1 MTEDN
6 LYYREFMSAIRNK
19 IPHKATLANT
29 ITDLL
34 GIDKDAVYRRMRG
47 EVSFSF
53 AEMAIIARRL
63 GISLDNIAGI
73 ENLQSKP
80 TKVNFSNQVAPTEV
94 DYEMFDGH
102 VDLLKSIQDEPGTQI
117 IEAGNI
123 FPHYLYQDYEYLT
136 RFHIFR
142 WNQASSFSDPRPF
155 HEIMI
160 PERLR
165 ILQKETCQ
173 YARHIKSTVYAL
185 DFLILQR
192 LVTNIQYFARVRLVK
207 EEDVALIKNDLINFL
222 ENLEK
227 LAVRGKHEETG
238 NEVSI
243 FISDISFDAS
253 YSCLK
258 CKNLKL
264 TLFRTF
270 ILNAIV
276 SFDEEVFDETCAWIH
291 SLQRMS
297 TLISVSGEKLR
308 AMFFDE
314 QRKIIQTL

>member
-1 MTEDN
+1 MAEGY
-6 LYYREFMSAIRNK
+6 LYFQEFMSVIRRK
-19 IPHKATLANT
+19 IPHRATLANR

-136 RFHIFR
+136 RFHLFR
-142 WNQASSFSDPRPF
+142 WNQATSFSDARPF

-165 ILQKETCQ
+165 ILQTETCQ

-185 DFLILQR
+185 DFLIFQR
-192 LVTNIQYFARVRLVK
+192 LVTNIQYFAKVRLIK
-207 EEDVALIKNDLINFL
+207 EEDVALIKNDLFNFI
-222 ENLEK
+222 EDLEK

-243 FISDISFDAS
+243 FISDISFDAN

-258 CKNLKL
+258 CNNLQL

-270 ILNAIV
+270 ILNAVV
-276 SFDEEVFDETCAWIH
+276 SIDKEVFDETCAWIH